1 MSTPSVFRLRG
12 GIIILIIVTGNLGVK
27 SAGYVA
33 LVLKAESLSVV
44 LAMTCHVKETS
55 LLGGNDVDS
64 RLLGLSKDVK
74 LTCSLDVLTSYL
86 GMS

>member
-1 MSTPSVFRLRG
+1 MSTPSVLG
-12 GIIILIIVTGNLGVK
+12 NTCGIIILIIVTGNLGVK

-64 RLLGLSKDVK
+64 RLLGLRKDVK
-74 LTCSLDVLTSYL
+74 LTCSLDVLPANL